1 MQEYK
6 KLEEREKQWE
16 DTTLLNVLRHYPE
29 RKEKFVSGS
38 DIPVERV
45 YLPKYT
51 TEDEYFEK
59 LGFPGE
65 YPYTRGV
72 QPTMYRGRLWTMR
85 QYAGFGTAE
94 ESNRRY
100 KYLLEQGQTGLSV
113 AFDLPT
119 QIGYD
124 SDNPMSE
131 GEVGKGGVAIDTL
144 KDMEI
149 LFDGIPLDRVS
160 TSMTINAPAAVLL
173 AMYIALAENQGIAK
187 ERLQG
192 TIQNDILKEYI
203 ARGTYIFPPE
213 PSMRIITDIFKYC
226 SSNVPKW
233 NTISIS
239 GYHIREA
246 GSNAVQE
253 LAFTISNGMEYVRS
267 AIQAGL
273 DVDQFSSRLSFF
285 FNAYN
290 DLFEE
295 VGKFRAARRIWAKI
309 MKEKFNAR
317 NPKSMMMRFHTQTGG
332 SALTAQQPDNNIV
345 RVTIHALA
353 AVFGGTQSLHTNSKE
368 EALAL
373 PSEDSVRIALRTQQ
387 IVAHESGVA
396 GTVDP
401 LAGSYYVE
409 AVTDRIEREV
419 WDYINKIEELGGM
432 VKAIERGYV
441 QKEVQDASYKYQ
453 QEVERGQR
461 IIVGV
466 NKFMI
471 EEETPGNLLKVDPSL
486 RNIQIKKLK
495 KVKTDRNEFSVRE
508 KLNAVRAGAKRSDLN
523 LMPLMLDA
531 VKEYASLGEICNV
544 LRDEF
549 GEHRESIVL

>member
-1 MQEYK
+1 
-6 KLEEREKQWE
+6 
-16 DTTLLNVLRHYPE
+16 
-29 RKEKFVSGS
+29 
-38 DIPVERV
+38 
-45 YLPKYT
+45 
-51 TEDEYFEK
+51 
-59 LGFPGE
+59 
-65 YPYTRGV
+65 
-72 QPTMYRGRLWTMR
+72 
-85 QYAGFGTAE
+85 
-94 ESNRRY
+94 
-100 KYLLEQGQTGLSV
+100 
-113 AFDLPT
+113 
-119 QIGYD
+119 
-124 SDNPMSE
+124 
-131 GEVGKGGVAIDTL
+131 
-144 KDMEI
+144 
-149 LFDGIPLDRVS
+149 
-160 TSMTINAPAAVLL
+160 
-173 AMYIALAENQGIAK
+173 
-187 ERLQG
+187 
-192 TIQNDILKEYI
+192 
-203 ARGTYIFPPE
+203 
-213 PSMRIITDIFKYC
+213 
-226 SSNVPKW
+226 
-233 NTISIS
+233 
-239 GYHIREA
+239 
-246 GSNAVQE
+246 
-253 LAFTISNGMEYVRS
+253 MEYVRS

-273 DVDQFSSRLSFF
+273 DVDQFSGRLSFF

-345 RVTIHALA
+345 RVTIHTLA
-353 AVFGGTQSLHTNSKE
+353 AVLGGTQSLHTNSKE

-401 LAGSYYVE
+401 LAGAYYVE
-409 AVTDRIEREV
+409 AVTDRIEGEV

-453 QEVERGQR
+453 QDVEKGQR
-461 IIVGV
+461 VIVGV

-471 EEETPGNLLKVDPSL
+471 DEETPGNLLKVDPSL

-495 KVKTDRNEFSVRE
+495 DVKANRNEISVRE
-508 KLNAVRAGAKRSDLN
+508 KLNAVRAAAKRSDLN
-523 LMPLMLDA
+523 LMPPILDA